1 MYNQVMPNE
10 RASVTQGLYV
20 GAETVPGDGGSDFKI
35 LNSIDIEPG
44 VKVDMQRFRPTGQK
58 LESIV
63 VPGKEWT
70 EFSLQGL
77 AEYSELHYLL
87 SGIYGANQVSQ
98 PATSDTSAKTWEYIL
113 SARQPDTVQT
123 YGIVKGDDDFAEEYS
138 YCLMTELNMELSREG
153 IKVDGAMIGHEADFS
168 GAVPHPFSSVV
179 EVPLLPKEVSVYLD
193 TAYGSLGSTK
203 LTRAFMVKQSIG
215 DRHNPV
221 WVLDAAEPSF
231 ANHVELAP
239 KFEVEL
245 TLEANTQGTQIID
258 SMRGGD
264 TLYMRLNALSP
275 ELAGASTVYHQ
286 YRQDMALKV
295 ADVDKFEDQDGV
307 YAIKY
312 TLSAVYDSVNDLSVE
327 TRLVNKL
334 ADF

>member
-1 MYNQVMPNE
+1 MSE
-10 RASVTQGLYV
+10 RATVTQGLYV
-20 GAETVPGDGGSDFKI
+20 GAETVPGDGGSGFKI
-35 LNSIDIEPG
+35 LNSIDLEPG

-70 EFSLQGL
+70 EFDLSGL

-87 SGIYGANQVSQ
+87 SGIYGANQVTQ
-98 PATSDTSAKTWEYIL
+98 PTLSDVTAQTWEYIL
-113 SARQPDTVQT
+113 SPRQADTVQT
-123 YGIVKGDDDFAEEYS
+123 YGLVKGDDDKAEAYS

-153 IKVDGAMIGHEADFS
+153 IKVDGSMIGHEADFA
-168 GAVPHPFSSVV
+168 GALPHPVSSIV
-179 EVPLLPKEVSVYLD
+179 EYPLLPKEVSVYLD

-203 LTRAFMVKQSIG
+203 LTRAFAVKQSIG

-231 ANHVELAP
+231 VNHVELAP

-245 TLEANTQGTQIID
+245 TVEANTQGTQIID

-264 TLYMRLNALSP
+264 TLYMRLQAISP
-275 ELAGASTVYHQ
+275 ELAGATTAYHQ

-295 ADVDKFEDQDGV
+295 ADIDKFEDQDGV

-312 TLSAVYDSVNDLSVE
+312 TLAAVYDAVNDLSVE
-327 TRLVNKL
+327 TRLVNKQ

>member
-1 MYNQVMPNE
+1 MTE
-10 RASVTQGLYV
+10 RATVTQGVYI
-20 GAETVPGDGGSDFKI
+20 APETTPGDGGSGFKI
-35 LNSIDIEPG
+35 LNSFDVEPG
-44 VKVDMQRFRPTGQK
+44 VKVDMQRFRPQGQK

-70 EFSLQGL
+70 EFDLSGL

-87 SGIYGANQVSQ
+87 AGIYGANQVTQ
-98 PATSDTSAKTWEYIL
+98 PTTSDGSAQTWEFIL
-113 SARQPDTVQT
+113 SARQADEVQT
-123 YGIVKGDDDFAEEYS
+123 YGIVKGDDDKAEEYS

-153 IKVDGAMIGHEADFS
+153 IKFDGSMIGHEAEFS
-168 GAVPHPFSSVV
+168 GTIPHPVTSVV
-179 EVPLLPKEVSVYLD
+179 EYPLLPKEVSVYLD

-231 ANHVELAP
+231 VNHVELAP

-245 TLEANTQGTQIID
+245 TLAADDVGTGIID

-275 ELAGASTVYHQ
+275 ELAGAATVYHQ
-286 YRQDMALKV
+286 FRQDMALKV
-295 ADVDKFEDQDGV
+295 ADVDKFEDADGV

-312 TLSAVYDSVNDLSVE
+312 TLAAVYDQVNDLSVE
-327 TRLVNKL
+327 TRLVNKQ